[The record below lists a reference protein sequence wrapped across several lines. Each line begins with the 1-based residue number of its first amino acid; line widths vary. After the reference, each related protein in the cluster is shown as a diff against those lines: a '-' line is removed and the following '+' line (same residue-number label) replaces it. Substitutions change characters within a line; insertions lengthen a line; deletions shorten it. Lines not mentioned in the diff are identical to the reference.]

1 MTFGDNAVDIQ
12 QLLIKMI
19 ANSTKSS
26 AMALRQALLALS
38 FQFFVVPSKAIQHQ
52 NEAIQHLQASI
63 DRSLPWDNDEAL
75 QAIAASMLLSVYEV
89 CPLSLPFPRLEKS
102 NYSLALSNH
111 LMDIY
116 MSSLLVHKYR
126 WKMANRLFAGPYF
139 SAAPKESSI
148 QYIPLGILTREIPPP

>member
-19 ANSTKSS
+19 ANSTKSP
-26 AMALRQALLALS
+26 AIALRQALLALS

-63 DRSLPWDNDEAL
+63 DRSLPWDKDEAL

-89 CPLSLPFPRLEKS
+89 CPLSLPFPLLINS
-102 NYSLALSNH
+102 TYYSCNIKAL
-111 LMDIY
+111 I
-116 MSSLLVHKYR
+116 
-126 WKMANRLFAGPYF
+126 G
-139 SAAPKESSI
+139 
-148 QYIPLGILTREIPPP
+148 YIHELTACA

>member
-1 MTFGDNAVDIQ
+1 MLGGDESAIVQMTFGDNAVDIQ

-19 ANSTKSS
+19 ANSTQSS

-63 DRSLPWDNDEAL
+63 DRSLPWDKDEAL

-89 CPLSLPFPRLEKS
+89 FLPSSPFSRPINS
-102 NYSLALSNH
+102 NCY
-111 LMDIY
+111 Y
-116 MSSLLVHKYR
+116 C
-126 WKMANRLFAGPYF
+126 
-139 SAAPKESSI
+139 SI
-148 QYIPLGILTREIPPP
+148 KILIGYIHELTIFTQI

>member
-1 MTFGDNAVDIQ
+1 MLGGDESAIVQMIFGDNAVDIQ

-52 NEAIQHLQASI
+52 NEAIQHLQATI

-89 CPLSLPFPRLEKS
+89 CPPSLPFPRFRNS
-102 NYSLALSNH
+102 NNYSCLIKIL
-111 LMDIY
+111 I
-116 MSSLLVHKYR
+116 
-126 WKMANRLFAGPYF
+126 G
-139 SAAPKESSI
+139 
-148 QYIPLGILTREIPPP
+148 YIHELTAYI

>member
-19 ANSTKSS
+19 ANNTKSS

-52 NEAIQHLQASI
+52 NQAIQYLQASI
-63 DRSLPWDNDEAL
+63 ERSLPWDKDEAL

-89 CPLSLPFPRLEKS
+89 C
-102 NYSLALSNH
+102 
-111 LMDIY
+111 
-116 MSSLLVHKYR
+116 SLLSPILPSFFNSY
-126 WKMANRLFAGPYF
+126 LLLLLYQ
-139 SAAPKESSI
+139 SI
-148 QYIPLGILTREIPPP
+148 EYIHELTT